1 MEKHNCPKCNEEIVK
16 HHIHNIYFCENN
28 KCSKFLIEFRKN
40 FEIYF
45 STNLHVNSYL
55 GLSNYYFSVRVKD
68 NKITIDYS
76 FSEDIDII
84 ENYLDYNILDNEK
97 VTSSIEDIVKCY
109 KIVDNYIIKFID
121 NLVFM

>member
-16 HHIHNIYFCENN
+16 NHNNVYYCQNN
-28 KCSKFLIEFRKN
+28 KCSKIFIEFRKN

-45 STNLHVNSYL
+45 SSNLNVGGYRN
-55 GLSNYYFSVRVKD
+55 LSGYYFSVRVKN
-68 NKITIDYS
+68 NKIKIDYS
-76 FSEDIDII
+76 FREEIDII

-97 VTSSIEDIVKCY
+97 VPKSIEDVIKCY